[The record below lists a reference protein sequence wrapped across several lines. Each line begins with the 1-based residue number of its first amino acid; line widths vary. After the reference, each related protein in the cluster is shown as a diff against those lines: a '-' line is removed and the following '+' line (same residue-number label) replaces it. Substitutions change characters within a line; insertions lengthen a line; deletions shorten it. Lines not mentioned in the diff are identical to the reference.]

1 LSSAASLL
9 GHLLYSFHSNNHNR
23 SFIMLEQNIS
33 TVNND
38 VKTLVKDAQ
47 ALFTAATALT
57 GEKADELR
65 GRGMRALDTALAK
78 AQEAQVAAVAKTKE
92 AAQHADEYVKENPWR
107 SIAAAAG
114 VGLLIGVIIGRK

>member
-1 LSSAASLL
+1 
-9 GHLLYSFHSNNHNR
+9 
-23 SFIMLEQNIS
+23 MLEQNIS

-57 GEKADELR
+57 GEKAEELR

-78 AQEAQVAAVAKTKE
+78 AHEAQQSALVASKEMAK
-92 AAQHADEYVKENPWR
+92 QADVYVKENPWR

>member
-1 LSSAASLL
+1 
-9 GHLLYSFHSNNHNR
+9 
-23 SFIMLEQNIS
+23 MLEQNIS

-57 GEKADELR
+57 GEKAEELR

-78 AQEAQVAAVAKTKE
+78 A
-92 AAQHADEYVKENPWR
+92 HDC
-107 SIAAAAG
+107 
-114 VGLLIGVIIGRK
+114 LLYTSPSPRDATLSRMPSSA

>member
-1 LSSAASLL
+1 
-9 GHLLYSFHSNNHNR
+9 
-23 SFIMLEQNIS
+23 MLEQNIS

-47 ALFTAATALT
+47 ALFTAGTALT

-65 GRGMRALDTALAK
+65 SRGMRALDTALAR
-78 AQEAQVAAVAKTKE
+78 AHEAQQSALAATKE
-92 AAQHADEYVKENPWR
+92 AAKQADEYVKENPWR
-107 SIAAAAG
+107 SIAVAAG

>member
-1 LSSAASLL
+1 
-9 GHLLYSFHSNNHNR
+9 
-23 SFIMLEQNIS
+23 MLEQNIS

-65 GRGMRALDTALAK
+65 GRGMKALDTALAK
-78 AQEAQVAAVAKTKE
+78 VHEAQASAIAGAKQAAATTD
-92 AAQHADEYVKENPWR
+92 AYVKENPWR
-107 SIAAAAG
+107 SIAVAAG
-114 VGLLIGVIIGRK
+114 VGLLVGVILGRK

>member
-1 LSSAASLL
+1 
-9 GHLLYSFHSNNHNR
+9 
-23 SFIMLEQNIS
+23 MLEQNIS

-65 GRGMRALDTALAK
+65 GRGMKALDSALAK
-78 AQEAQVAAVAKTKE
+78 AHEAQASAIAGAKQAAASTD
-92 AAQHADEYVKENPWR
+92 AYVKENPWR
-107 SIAAAAG
+107 SIAVAAG
-114 VGLLIGVIIGRK
+114 VGLLVGVILGRK

>member
-1 LSSAASLL
+1 
-9 GHLLYSFHSNNHNR
+9 
-23 SFIMLEQNIS
+23 MLEQNIS

-57 GEKADELR
+57 GEKAEELR

-78 AQEAQVAAVAKTKE
+78 AHDAQISALAASKE
-92 AAQHADEYVKENPWR
+92 AVKHADVYVKENPWR
-107 SIAAAAG
+107 AIAGAAA

>member
-1 LSSAASLL
+1 
-9 GHLLYSFHSNNHNR
+9 
-23 SFIMLEQNIS
+23 MLENNIS

-65 GRGMRALDTALAK
+65 GRGMRALETALAK
-78 AQEAQVAAVAKTKE
+78 AQDAQQAAVEYSKQ
-92 AAQHADEYVKENPWR
+92 AASSTDAYVKENPWR
-107 SIAAAAG
+107 SIAVAAG
-114 VGLLIGVIIGRK
+114 VGLLVGVILGRK

>member
-1 LSSAASLL
+1 
-9 GHLLYSFHSNNHNR
+9 
-23 SFIMLEQNIS
+23 MLEQNFS

-57 GEKADELR
+57 GEKAEELR

-78 AQEAQVAAVAKTKE
+78 AQEAQQSAIAASKEVAKQ
-92 AAQHADEYVKENPWR
+92 ANDYVKENPWR

-114 VGLLIGVIIGRK
+114 IGLLIGVIIGRK

>member
-1 LSSAASLL
+1 
-9 GHLLYSFHSNNHNR
+9 
-23 SFIMLEQNIS
+23 MLENNIS

-57 GEKADELR
+57 GEKAEELR

-78 AQEAQVAAVAKTKE
+78 AQDAQVKAVETGKQVAATTDV
-92 AAQHADEYVKENPWR
+92 YVKENPWR
-107 SIAAAAG
+107 SIAVAAG
-114 VGLLIGVIIGRK
+114 IGLLAGVILGRK

>member
-1 LSSAASLL
+1 
-9 GHLLYSFHSNNHNR
+9 
-23 SFIMLEQNIS
+23 MLENNIS

-47 ALFTAATALT
+47 ALFVAATALT
-57 GEKADELR
+57 GEKAEELR

-78 AQEAQVAAVAKTKE
+78 AQEAQQSAIEASKEMAKS
-92 AAQHADEYVKENPWR
+92 ADVYVKENPWR

>member
-1 LSSAASLL
+1 
-9 GHLLYSFHSNNHNR
+9 
-23 SFIMLEQNIS
+23 MLEQNIS

-57 GEKADELR
+57 GEKAEELR

-78 AQEAQVAAVAKTKE
+78 AHEAQVSAVAAGKE
-92 AAQHADEYVKENPWR
+92 AAKHADEYVKENPWR
-107 SIAAAAG
+107 SIAAAASI
-114 VGLLIGVIIGRK
+114 GLLIGVIIGRK

>member
-1 LSSAASLL
+1 
-9 GHLLYSFHSNNHNR
+9 
-23 SFIMLEQNIS
+23 MLEQNIS

-57 GEKADELR
+57 GEKAEELR

-78 AQEAQVAAVAKTKE
+78 AQEAQQSAIAASKE
-92 AAQHADEYVKENPWR
+92 IAQQADVYVKENPWR

>member
-1 LSSAASLL
+1 
-9 GHLLYSFHSNNHNR
+9 
-23 SFIMLEQNIS
+23 MLEQNIS

-57 GEKADELR
+57 GEKAEELR

-78 AQEAQVAAVAKTKE
+78 AHEAQQSAVAASKEMAK
-92 AAQHADEYVKENPWR
+92 QADVYVKENPWR
-107 SIAAAAG
+107 SIAGAAA